1 MLAPKNPVKWKTQPR
16 CQDSP
21 SKTPYNNSKLT
32 RELNMFS
39 EVQPKK
45 YQVDVVHKV
54 ATEWYSGYR
63 LVCVKLDGSRNTT
76 PWQPCE
82 QPQHGIP

>member
-1 MLAPKNPVKWKTQPR
+1 
-16 CQDSP
+16 
-21 SKTPYNNSKLT
+21 
-32 RELNMFS
+32 MFS
-39 EVQPKK
+39 KVQPKK

-82 QPQHGIP
+82 QPQCSCRTSVRTVLRFGTM